1 MSSLRARA
9 DVRGGSAGGA
19 RYLTGRP
26 PGPEGFPGDGGS
38 RPGSPVTAMEV
49 SALPI
54 RRSRR
59 ALVEAV
65 REQPFLIVTGE
76 TGSGKSTQLPK
87 YLFEAGLAKH
97 GAIGVTQP
105 RRVATV
111 SVAQRVA
118 EEMGCSLG
126 SVVGYQV
133 RFDDCTAEDTA
144 IKYMTDGCLL
154 RQILADPLLSKYSII
169 ILDEA
174 HERSLST
181 DILFGL
187 LKKLF
192 LQKKPPN
199 RKTAMKVVVMS
210 ATLEVDK
217 LSEFFG
223 HCSVLHIPG
232 RSYPVKEIFC
242 NLLSPRDVG
251 SSAYVT
257 EAVKVTLDI
266 HLNEPEGD
274 ILVFLTGQIEIE
286 RACDLLFKK
295 AESID
300 YRYEVHD
307 QSVEGLLILPLY
319 GSMSTD
325 QQKRIFLPA
334 PTGIRKCVVST
345 NIAAT
350 SLTIEGVRY
359 VVDSGFVK
367 QLNHNPRV
375 GLDILEVVPI
385 SNVLLWIITEGI
397 KSLEFF
403 FSLPYCF
410 GRSEARQRAGRAGR
424 TSSGKSYRLYSK
436 EFWEQCM
443 PDHTVPEIKRTSLTS
458 VILTLKCLS
467 VHDVIRFPYLDRP
480 EERHILEALK
490 ELYQCDA
497 IDRRGHV
504 TRLGE
509 FLVQF
514 PLPPNL
520 TCAVIKAASLDCED
534 LLLPIAAMLS
544 VENVFI
550 RPGDPQK
557 QKEAELQHQE
567 LSSQVG
573 GCNDFATLLNI
584 FEQCKASKSPSAW
597 CQKYWIHWRALKSAF
612 SVEKQ
617 LREIISKLKQ
627 LPDFPKETFEGSRT
641 EILRRCLCA
650 GYFINVAR
658 RSAARTFCTMDGHGS
673 IVYIHPSSTLY
684 NQETR
689 LEWIIFHDVTV
700 TSKIYVRTVC
710 PVRYEWVKDLLPRLH
725 QIDAYELSSVAR
737 EEVTEEEITKWKHK
751 EDLKRQC
758 GVTDNSTKKLERRN
772 DDQSILDAR
781 ARYLER
787 KQQRAQGLGG
797 PMKETV

>member
-1 MSSLRARA
+1 NNGGGGRAARGSLR
-9 DVRGGSAGGA
+9 RG
-19 RYLTGRP
+19 P
-26 PGPEGFPGDGGS
+26 P
-38 RPGSPVTAMEV
+38 AMEGG
-49 SALPI
+49 ALPI
-54 RRSRR
+54 RRHRR
-59 ALVEAV
+59 ALVRAV
-65 REQPFLIVTGE
+65 SERPFLIVTGE

-87 YLFEAGLAKH
+87 YLYEAGLAKH

-105 RRVATV
+105 RRVATI

-118 EEMGCSLG
+118 EEMGCALG
-126 SVVGYQV
+126 GVVGYQV
-133 RFDDCTAEDTA
+133 RFDDCSSEETA

-154 RQILADPLLSKYSII
+154 RHILADPLLSKYSII

-192 LQKKPPN
+192 LQNKPPG
-199 RKTAMKVVVMS
+199 RKTEMKVVVMS

-242 NLLSPRDVG
+242 NLLSPRDTG
-251 SSAYVT
+251 SSAY
-257 EAVKVTLDI
+257 AVKVTLDI
-266 HLNEPEGD
+266 HLNEAEGD

-286 RACDLLFKK
+286 KACDLLFKK
-295 AESID
+295 AETID

-334 PTGIRKCVVST
+334 PKGIRKCVVST

-385 SNVLLWIITEGI
+385 S
-397 KSLEFF
+397 K
-403 FSLPYCF
+403 
-410 GRSEARQRAGRAGR
+410 SEAMQRAGRAGR
-424 TSSGKSYRLYSK
+424 TSSGKSYRLYST

-490 ELYQCDA
+490 QLYQCDA

-520 TCAVIKAASLDCED
+520 SCAVIKAASLDCED
-534 LLLPIAAMLS
+534 MLLPIAAMLS

-584 FEQCKASKSPSAW
+584 FEQCKSPSAW
-597 CQKYWIHWRALKSAF
+597 CHKYWIHWRAVKSAL

-617 LREIISKLKQ
+617 LREITNKLKQ

-641 EILRRCLCA
+641 ELLRRCLCA

-737 EEVTEEEITKWKHK
+737 EEVTEEEITRWKHK
-751 EDLKRQC
+751 EDLRRHLN
-758 GVTDNSTKKLERRN
+758 DWYSPAKKLEKRN
-772 DDQSILDAR
+772 DDKSIQDAR

-787 KQQRAQGLGG
+787 KQQRAQGLSG
-797 PMKETV
+797 PLKETS

>member
-1 MSSLRARA
+1 MDA
-9 DVRGGSAGGA
+9 
-19 RYLTGRP
+19 P
-26 PGPEGFPGDGGS
+26 
-38 RPGSPVTAMEV
+38 
-49 SALPI
+49 ALPI

-59 ALVEAV
+59 ELVEAV

-87 YLFEAGLAKH
+87 YLYEAGLAKH

-118 EEMGCSLG
+118 EEMGCELG
-126 SVVGYQV
+126 TLVGYQV
-133 RFDDCTAEDTA
+133 RFDDCTSEDTA
-144 IKYMTDGCLL
+144 IRYMTDGCLL
-154 RQILADPLLSKYSII
+154 RQILTDPLLSKYSII

-192 LQKKPPN
+192 LQKKAAG
-199 RKTAMKVVVMS
+199 RRAEMKVVVMS
-210 ATLEVDK
+210 ATLEVEK

-223 HCSVLHIPG
+223 HCSVLNIPG
-232 RSYPVKEIFC
+232 RSFPVTEIFC

-257 EAVKVTLDI
+257 EAVKVTLDV

-274 ILVFLTGQIEIE
+274 ILVFLTGQNEIE
-286 RACDLLFKK
+286 RACDLLFRR
-295 AESID
+295 AECID
-300 YRYEVHD
+300 YRYEVHA
-307 QSVEGLLILPLY
+307 QAVEGLLILPLY

-334 PTGIRKCVVST
+334 PRGIRKCVVST

-385 SNVLLWIITEGI
+385 S
-397 KSLEFF
+397 K
-403 FSLPYCF
+403 
-410 GRSEARQRAGRAGR
+410 SEAKQRSGRAGR
-424 TSSGKSYRLYSK
+424 TSAGKSFGLYSR
-436 EFWEQCM
+436 EFWQLCM
-443 PDHTVPEIKRTSLTS
+443 PDHTVPEIRRTSLTS

-467 VHDVIRFPYLDRP
+467 VHDVIRFPYLDPP

-490 ELYQCDA
+490 ELYQCSA
-497 IDRRGHV
+497 IDRSGHV

-514 PLPPNL
+514 PLPPSL
-520 TCAVIKAASLDCED
+520 SCAVIKAASLGCEH

-567 LSSQVG
+567 LASQVG

-597 CQKYWIHWRALKSAF
+597 CQKYWIHWRAVKSAF
-612 SVEKQ
+612 SVERQ
-617 LREIISKLKQ
+617 LREITTKLKQ
-627 LPDFPKETFEGSRT
+627 LPDFPKETFEGSQT
-641 EILRRCLCA
+641 ELLRRCLCA

-684 NQETR
+684 NQETQ
-689 LEWIIFHDVTV
+689 LEWIIFHDVAV

-710 PVRYEWVKDLLPRLH
+710 PVRYEWVRELLPRLH
-725 QIDAYELSSVAR
+725 QLDAHELSSVAR
-737 EEVTEEEITKWKHK
+737 EEVTEEEITRWKHR
-751 EDLKRQC
+751 EELKRQSE
-758 GVTDNSTKKLERRN
+758 GVTDSSAGKLERRN
-772 DDQSILDAR
+772 DDKSIQDAR

-797 PMKETV
+797 PEKDVG

>member
-1 MSSLRARA
+1 M
-9 DVRGGSAGGA
+9 D
-19 RYLTGRP
+19 
-26 PGPEGFPGDGGS
+26 GP
-38 RPGSPVTAMEV
+38 
-49 SALPI
+49 ALPI

-59 ALVEAV
+59 ELVEAV
-65 REQPFLIVTGE
+65 RERPFLIVTGE
-76 TGSGKSTQLPK
+76 TGSGKSTQLPR
-87 YLFEAGLAKH
+87 YLYEAGLARH

-118 EEMGCSLG
+118 EEMGCALG
-126 SVVGYQV
+126 ALVGYQV
-133 RFDDCTAEDTA
+133 RFEDCTCEDTA
-144 IKYMTDGCLL
+144 IRYMTDGCLL

-192 LQKKPPN
+192 LQEKPAG
-199 RKTAMKVVVMS
+199 RRTDMKVVVMS
-210 ATLEVDK
+210 ATLQVEK

-223 HCSVLHIPG
+223 HCPVLHIPG

-257 EAVKVTLDI
+257 EAVKVALDV

-274 ILVFLTGQIEIE
+274 ILVFLTGQNEIE
-286 RACDLLFKK
+286 RACDLLFKR

-307 QSVEGLLILPLY
+307 RAVEGLLILPLY

-334 PTGIRKCVVST
+334 PRGIRKCVVST

-350 SLTIEGVRY
+350 SLTIEGVR
-359 VVDSGFVK
+359 
-367 QLNHNPRV
+367 
-375 GLDILEVVPI
+375 
-385 SNVLLWIITEGI
+385 
-397 KSLEFF
+397 
-403 FSLPYCF
+403 
-410 GRSEARQRAGRAGR
+410 SEAKQRAGRAGR
-424 TSSGKSYRLYSK
+424 TSAGKSFGVYSR

-443 PDHTVPEIKRTSLTS
+443 PQHTVPEIRRSSLTS

-467 VHDVIRFPYLDRP
+467 VHDVIRFPYLDPP

-490 ELYQCDA
+490 ELYQCNA

-514 PLPPNL
+514 PLPPSL
-520 TCAVIKAASLDCED
+520 SCAVIKAASLGCED

-567 LSSQVG
+567 LASQVG

-597 CQKYWIHWRALKSAF
+597 CQKYWIHWRAVKSAF
-612 SVEKQ
+612 SVERQ
-617 LREIISKLKQ
+617 LREITTKLKQ
-627 LPDFPKETFEGSRT
+627 LPDFPTETFEGSRT

-650 GYFINVAR
+650 GYFVNVAR

-673 IVYIHPSSTLY
+673 IVYIHPSSALY
-684 NQETR
+684 NQETL
-689 LEWIIFHDVTV
+689 LEWIIFHDVAV

-710 PVRYEWVKDLLPRLH
+710 PVRYEWLRELLPRLH
-725 QIDAYELSSVAR
+725 QVDAYELSSVAR
-737 EEVTEEEITKWKHK
+737 EEVTEEEMARWKQR
-751 EDLKRQC
+751 EELKRQFE
-758 GVTDNSTKKLERRN
+758 GVPESSAGKMERRN
-772 DDQSILDAR
+772 DEQSIQDAR
-781 ARYLER
+781 ARYLQR
-787 KQQRAQGLGG
+787 KQQRAQALSG
-797 PMKETV
+797 PEKEMG

>member
-1 MSSLRARA
+1 ME
-9 DVRGGSAGGA
+9 GA
-19 RYLTGRP
+19 
-26 PGPEGFPGDGGS
+26 
-38 RPGSPVTAMEV
+38 
-49 SALPI
+49 ALPI
-54 RRSRR
+54 ARYRR
-59 ALVEAV
+59 ALVQAV
-65 REQPFLIVTGE
+65 RDRPFLIVTGE

-87 YLFEAGLAKH
+87 YLFEAGFAKH

-105 RRVATV
+105 RRVATL
-111 SVAQRVA
+111 SVARRVA

-133 RFDDCTAEDTA
+133 RFDDCTSEDTA

-192 LQKKPPN
+192 LEKKPLG
-199 RKTAMKVVVMS
+199 RKQAMKLVVMS

-232 RSYPVKEIFC
+232 RNYPVKEIFC
-242 NLLSPRDVG
+242 NLLGPRDTG

-257 EAVKVTLDI
+257 EAIKVTLDI
-266 HLNEPEGD
+266 HLNEPRGD
-274 ILVFLTGQIEIE
+274 ILVFLTGQVEIE
-286 RACDLLFKK
+286 RACDLLFQK

-300 YRYEVHD
+300 YRYEVQD
-307 QSVEGLLILPLY
+307 CSVEGLLILPLY

-385 SNVLLWIITEGI
+385 S
-397 KSLEFF
+397 K
-403 FSLPYCF
+403 
-410 GRSEARQRAGRAGR
+410 SEAMQRAGRAGR

-458 VILTLKCLS
+458 VILTLKCLA
-467 VHDVIRFPYLDRP
+467 VHDVIRFPYLDCP
-480 EERHILEALK
+480 EERLILEALK
-490 ELYQCDA
+490 QLYQCDA

-550 RPGDPQK
+550 RPGEPQK
-557 QKEAELQHQE
+557 QKEAELRHQE

-584 FEQCKASKSPSAW
+584 FEQCKSSKSPSVW
-597 CQKYWIHWRALKSAF
+597 CQKHWIHWRALKTAF
-612 SVEKQ
+612 TVETQ

-627 LPDFPKETFEGSRT
+627 LPDFPKEKFEGSRT

-650 GYFINVAR
+650 GYFFNVAR
-658 RSAARTFCTMDGHGS
+658 RSAGRTFCTMDGHGS
-673 IVYIHPSSTLY
+673 MVYIHPSSTLY
-684 NQETR
+684 NQETH

-710 PVRYEWVKDLLPRLH
+710 PIRYEWVKDLLPKLH

-737 EEVTEEEITKWKHK
+737 EEVTEEEITKWKYK
-751 EDLKRQC
+751 EDLKRQYE
-758 GVTDNSTKKLERRN
+758 GVTDNSVKKMERRN
-772 DDQSILDAR
+772 DDKSILNAR

-787 KQQRAQGLGG
+787 KQQRAQGLSG
-797 PMKETV
+797 PLKEMG

>member
-1 MSSLRARA
+1 MAA
-9 DVRGGSAGGA
+9 
-19 RYLTGRP
+19 P
-26 PGPEGFPGDGGS
+26 
-38 RPGSPVTAMEV
+38 
-49 SALPI
+49 ALPI
-54 RRSRR
+54 SRSRR
-59 ALVEAV
+59 QLVEAV
-65 REQPFLIVTGE
+65 RERPFLIVTGE
-76 TGSGKSTQLPK
+76 TGSGKSTQLPSPRVP
-87 YLFEAGLAKH
+87 AGLAEH

-118 EEMGCSLG
+118 EEMGCELG
-126 SVVGYQV
+126 ALVGYQV
-133 RFDDCTAEDTA
+133 RFDDCTSEDTA
-144 IKYMTDGCLL
+144 IRYMTDGCLL
-154 RQILADPLLSKYSII
+154 RHILADPLLSRYSVI

-192 LQKKPPN
+192 LQEQPAG
-199 RKTAMKVVVMS
+199 RRTDMKVVVMS
-210 ATLEVDK
+210 ATLEVEK

-223 HCSVLHIPG
+223 HCPVLNIPG

-257 EAVKVTLDI
+257 EAVKVTLDV

-274 ILVFLTGQIEIE
+274 ILVFLTGQNEIE

-295 AESID
+295 AENID

-307 QSVEGLLILPLY
+307 RAVEGLLILPLY
-319 GSMSTD
+319 GSMSTG
-325 QQKRIFLPA
+325 QSIQSPFITSETPR
-334 PTGIRKCVVST
+334 GIRKCVVST

-385 SNVLLWIITEGI
+385 S
-397 KSLEFF
+397 K
-403 FSLPYCF
+403 
-410 GRSEARQRAGRAGR
+410 SEAKQRAGRAGR
-424 TSSGKSYRLYSK
+424 TAAGKSFGLYSR
-436 EFWEQCM
+436 EFWERCM
-443 PDHTVPEIKRTSLTS
+443 PQHSVPEIRRSSLTS

-467 VHDVIRFPYLDRP
+467 VHDVIRFPYLDPP

-490 ELYQCDA
+490 ELYQCSA

-520 TCAVIKAASLDCED
+520 SCAVIKAASLGCED

-550 RPGDPQK
+550 RPGGKAPLPKKKPFPDMLL
-557 QKEAELQHQE
+557 ELA
-567 LSSQVG
+567 SQVG

-597 CQKYWIHWRALKSAF
+597 CQKYWIHWRAVKSAF
-612 SVEKQ
+612 SVERQ
-617 LREIISKLKQ
+617 LREIITKLKQ

-684 NQETR
+684 NQETL
-689 LEWIIFHDVTV
+689 LEWIIFHDVAV

-710 PVRYEWVKDLLPRLH
+710 PVRYEWVRELLPRLH
-725 QIDAYELSSVAR
+725 QVDAYELSSVAR
-737 EEVTEEEITKWKHK
+737 EEVTEEEITRWKQR
-751 EDLKRQC
+751 EELKRQRE
-758 GVTDNSTKKLERRN
+758 GGTDSSARKMERRN
-772 DDQSILDAR
+772 DEQSIEDAR
-781 ARYLER
+781 ARYLQR
-787 KQQRAQGLGG
+787 KQQRAQALSG
-797 PMKETV
+797 PEKEMG

>member
-1 MSSLRARA
+1 M
-9 DVRGGSAGGA
+9 AG
-19 RYLTGRP
+19 P
-26 PGPEGFPGDGGS
+26 
-38 RPGSPVTAMEV
+38 
-49 SALPI
+49 ALPI

-59 ALVEAV
+59 ELVEAV
-65 REQPFLIVTGE
+65 RERPFLIVTGE

-87 YLFEAGLAKH
+87 YLYEAGLAKH

-118 EEMGCSLG
+118 EEMGCDLG
-126 SVVGYQV
+126 ALVGYQV
-133 RFDDCTAEDTA
+133 RFDDCTSEDTA
-144 IKYMTDGCLL
+144 IRYMTDGCLL
-154 RQILADPLLSKYSII
+154 RQILADPLLSKYSVI

-192 LQKKPPN
+192 LQQKPAG
-199 RKTAMKVVVMS
+199 RRTDMKVVVMS
-210 ATLEVDK
+210 ATLEVEK

-257 EAVKVTLDI
+257 EAVKVALDV

-274 ILVFLTGQIEIE
+274 ILVFLT
-286 RACDLLFKK
+286 
-295 AESID
+295 
-300 YRYEVHD
+300 
-307 QSVEGLLILPLY
+307 
-319 GSMSTD
+319 D

-334 PTGIRKCVVST
+334 PRGIRKCVVST

-385 SNVLLWIITEGI
+385 S
-397 KSLEFF
+397 K
-403 FSLPYCF
+403 
-410 GRSEARQRAGRAGR
+410 SEAKQRAGRAGR
-424 TSSGKSYRLYSK
+424 TSAGKSFGLYSR

-443 PDHTVPEIKRTSLTS
+443 PEHTVPEIRRTSLTS
-458 VILTLKCLS
+458 VILTLKCLA
-467 VHDVIRFPYLDRP
+467 VHDVIRFPYLDPP

-520 TCAVIKAASLDCED
+520 SCALIKAASLGCED

-567 LSSQVG
+567 LASQVG

-597 CQKYWIHWRALKSAF
+597 CQKYWIHWRAVKSAF
-612 SVEKQ
+612 SVERQ
-617 LREIISKLKQ
+617 LREITTKLKQ
-627 LPDFPKETFEGSRT
+627 LPDFPKETFEGSKT

-684 NQETR
+684 NQETL
-689 LEWIIFHDVTV
+689 LEWIIFHDVAV

-710 PVRYEWVKDLLPRLH
+710 PVRYEWVRDLLPRLH
-725 QIDAYELSSVAR
+725 QLDAYELSSVAR
-737 EEVTEEEITKWKHK
+737 QEVTEEEITKWKQR
-751 EDLKRQC
+751 EELKRQ
-758 GVTDNSTKKLERRN
+758 GEGATDNSARKMERRN
-772 DDQSILDAR
+772 DDQSIQDAR

-787 KQQRAQGLGG
+787 KQQRAQGLSG
-797 PMKETV
+797 PEKEMG

>member
-1 MSSLRARA
+1 ME
-9 DVRGGSAGGA
+9 GG
-19 RYLTGRP
+19 R
-26 PGPEGFPGDGGS
+26 
-38 RPGSPVTAMEV
+38 
-49 SALPI
+49 LPI
-54 RRSRR
+54 RRYRR

-65 REQPFLIVTGE
+65 SRQPFLIVTGE
-76 TGSGKSTQLPK
+76 TGSGKSTQLPR
-87 YLFEAGLAKH
+87 YLFEAGLAEH

-118 EEMGCSLG
+118 EEVGCTLG
-126 SVVGYQV
+126 TVVGYQV
-133 RFDDCTAEDTA
+133 RFDDCSSQDTA

-154 RQILADPLLSKYSII
+154 RHILADPLLSKYSVI

-192 LQKKPPN
+192 LQKKPSG
-199 RKTAMKVVVMS
+199 RKTDMKVVVMS

-242 NLLSPRDVG
+242 NLLSPRDTG

-274 ILVFLTGQIEIE
+274 ILVFLTGQNEIE
-286 RACDLLFKK
+286 KACDLLFKK

-307 QSVEGLLILPLY
+307 RSIEGLLILPLY

-385 SNVLLWIITEGI
+385 S
-397 KSLEFF
+397 K
-403 FSLPYCF
+403 
-410 GRSEARQRAGRAGR
+410 SEAMQRAGRAGR

-490 ELYQCDA
+490 QLYQCDA
-497 IDRRGHV
+497 ID
-504 TRLGE
+504 RLGE

-534 LLLPIAAMLS
+534 MLLPIAAMLS

-584 FEQCKASKSPSAW
+584 FEQCKTSKSPSAW
-597 CQKYWIHWRALKSAF
+597 CQKYWIHWRAVKSAF

-627 LPDFPKETFEGSRT
+627 
-641 EILRRCLCA
+641 
-650 GYFINVAR
+650 
-658 RSAARTFCTMDGHGS
+658 
-673 IVYIHPSSTLY
+673 LY

-758 GVTDNSTKKLERRN
+758 EGVKDNPAKKLEKRN
-772 DDQSILDAR
+772 DDKSIQDAR

-787 KQQRAQGLGG
+787 KQQREQGLSG
-797 PMKETV
+797 PLNETG

>member
-1 MSSLRARA
+1 WRFLWAFADFAALRRREGL
-9 DVRGGSAGGA
+9 RGRGAGA
-19 RYLTGRP
+19 
-26 PGPEGFPGDGGS
+26 
-38 RPGSPVTAMEV
+38 AMAAP
-49 SALPI
+49 ALPI

-59 ALVEAV
+59 ELVEAV
-65 REQPFLIVTGE
+65 RERPFLIVTGE

-87 YLFEAGLAKH
+87 YLYEAGLAKH

-105 RRVATV
+105 RRVATI

-118 EEMGCSLG
+118 EEMGCELG
-126 SVVGYQV
+126 ALVGYQV
-133 RFDDCTAEDTA
+133 RFDDCTSEDTA
-144 IKYMTDGCLL
+144 IRYMTDGCLL
-154 RQILADPLLSKYSII
+154 RQILTDPLLSKYSII

-192 LQKKPPN
+192 LQKKPEG
-199 RKTAMKVVVMS
+199 RKTDMKVVVMS
-210 ATLEVDK
+210 ATLEVEK

-223 HCSVLHIPG
+223 NCSVLHIPG

-251 SSAYVT
+251 SSAY
-257 EAVKVTLDI
+257 AVKVTLDV

-274 ILVFLTGQIEIE
+274 ILVFLTGQNEIE

-307 QSVEGLLILPLY
+307 RAVEGLLILPLY
-319 GSMSTD
+319 GSMATD

-334 PTGIRKCVVST
+334 PRGIRKCVVST

-385 SNVLLWIITEGI
+385 S
-397 KSLEFF
+397 K
-403 FSLPYCF
+403 
-410 GRSEARQRAGRAGR
+410 SEAKQRAGRAGR
-424 TSSGKSYRLYSK
+424 TSAGKSYGLYSR
-436 EFWEQCM
+436 EFWERCM
-443 PDHTVPEIKRTSLTS
+443 PEHTVPEIRRTSLTS

-467 VHDVIRFPYLDRP
+467 VHDVIRFPYLDPP

-490 ELYQCDA
+490 ELYQCGA

-520 TCAVIKAASLDCED
+520 SCAVIKAASLDCED

-567 LSSQVG
+567 LASQVG

-584 FEQCKASKSPSAW
+584 FEQCKASKSPSSW
-597 CQKYWIHWRALKSAF
+597 CQEYWIHWRAVKSAF
-612 SVEKQ
+612 SVERQ
-617 LREIISKLKQ
+617 LREITTKLKQ

-684 NQETR
+684 NQET
-689 LEWIIFHDVTV
+689 LLDWIIFHDVVV

-710 PVRYEWVKDLLPRLH
+710 PVRYEWVKELLPRLH
-725 QIDAYELSSVAR
+725 QVDAYELSSVAR
-737 EEVTEEEITKWKHK
+737 EEVTEEEITKMCISD
-751 EDLKRQC
+751 E
-758 GVTDNSTKKLERRN
+758 NSVRKMERRN
-772 DDQSILDAR
+772 DEQSIQDAR

-787 KQQRAQGLGG
+787 KQQRAQGLSD
-797 PMKETV
+797 PEKETG

>member
-1 MSSLRARA
+1 M
-9 DVRGGSAGGA
+9 AGA
-19 RYLTGRP
+19 
-26 PGPEGFPGDGGS
+26 E
-38 RPGSPVTAMEV
+38 
-49 SALPI
+49 LPI
-54 RRSRR
+54 CRYRQ
-59 ALVEAV
+59 ALVQAV
-65 REQPFLIVTGE
+65 KERPFLIVTGE

-105 RRVATV
+105 RRVATI

-133 RFDDCTAEDTA
+133 RFDDCTSKDTA

-154 RQILADPLLSKYSII
+154 RQILVDPLLSKYSII

-181 DILFGL
+181 
-187 LKKLF
+187 
-192 LQKKPPN
+192 KKPPD

-232 RSYPVKEIFC
+232 RSYPVKSIFC
-242 NLLSPRDVG
+242 NLLSPRNTG
-251 SSAYVT
+251 SHAYVT

-295 AESID
+295 AEAID

-307 QSVEGLLILPLY
+307 RSIEGLLILPLY

-334 PTGIRKCVVST
+334 PKAIRKCVVST

-385 SNVLLWIITEGI
+385 S
-397 KSLEFF
+397 K
-403 FSLPYCF
+403 
-410 GRSEARQRAGRAGR
+410 SEAKQRAGRAGR
-424 TSSGKSYRLYSK
+424 TSSGKSYRLYSR

-467 VHDVIRFPYLDRP
+467 VHDVIRFPYLDCP

-584 FEQCKASKSPSAW
+584 FEQCKA
-597 CQKYWIHWRALKSAF
+597 
-612 SVEKQ
+612 
-617 LREIISKLKQ
+617 
-627 LPDFPKETFEGSRT
+627 
-641 EILRRCLCA
+641 
-650 GYFINVAR
+650 
-658 RSAARTFCTMDGHGS
+658 RSAAKTFCTMDGHGS
-673 IVYIHPSSTLY
+673 VVYIHPSSTLY
-684 NQETR
+684 NQETL

-737 EEVTEEEITKWKHK
+737 EEVTEEEITKWKNK
-751 EDLKRQC
+751 EDLKRQYE
-758 GVTDNSTKKLERRN
+758 GVTDNSVKKMERRN
-772 DDQSILDAR
+772 DDQSISDAR

-787 KQQRAQGLGG
+787 KQQKAQGLSG
-797 PMKETV
+797 PLKEMG

>member
-1 MSSLRARA
+1 NNGGGGRAARGSLR
-9 DVRGGSAGGA
+9 RG
-19 RYLTGRP
+19 P
-26 PGPEGFPGDGGS
+26 P
-38 RPGSPVTAMEV
+38 AMEGG
-49 SALPI
+49 ALPI
-54 RRSRR
+54 RRHRR
-59 ALVEAV
+59 ALVRAV
-65 REQPFLIVTGE
+65 SERPFLIVTGE

-87 YLFEAGLAKH
+87 YLYEAGLAKH

-105 RRVATV
+105 RRVATI

-118 EEMGCSLG
+118 EEMGCALG
-126 SVVGYQV
+126 GVVGYQV
-133 RFDDCTAEDTA
+133 RFDDCSSEETA

-154 RQILADPLLSKYSII
+154 RHILADPLLSKYSII

-192 LQKKPPN
+192 LQNKPPG
-199 RKTAMKVVVMS
+199 RKTEMKVVVMS

-242 NLLSPRDVG
+242 NLLSPRDTG
-251 SSAYVT
+251 SSAY
-257 EAVKVTLDI
+257 AVKVTLDI
-266 HLNEPEGD
+266 HLNEAEGD

-286 RACDLLFKK
+286 KACDLLFKK
-295 AESID
+295 AETID

-334 PTGIRKCVVST
+334 PKGIRKCVVST

-385 SNVLLWIITEGI
+385 S
-397 KSLEFF
+397 K
-403 FSLPYCF
+403 
-410 GRSEARQRAGRAGR
+410 SEAMQRAGRAGR
-424 TSSGKSYRLYSK
+424 TSSGKSYRLYST

-490 ELYQCDA
+490 QLYQCDA

-520 TCAVIKAASLDCED
+520 SCAVIKAASLDCED
-534 LLLPIAAMLS
+534 MLLPIAAMLS

-584 FEQCKASKSPSAW
+584 FEQCKSPSAW
-597 CQKYWIHWRALKSAF
+597 CHKYWIHWRAVKSAL

-617 LREIISKLKQ
+617 LREITNKLKQ

-641 EILRRCLCA
+641 ELLRRCLCA

-737 EEVTEEEITKWKHK
+737 EEVTEEEITRWKHK
-751 EDLKRQC
+751 EDLRRQC
-758 GVTDNSTKKLERRN
+758 GLTKLEKRN
-772 DDQSILDAR
+772 DDKSIQDAR

-787 KQQRAQGLGG
+787 KQQRAQGLSG
-797 PMKETV
+797 PLKETS

>member
-1 MSSLRARA
+1 M
-9 DVRGGSAGGA
+9 D
-19 RYLTGRP
+19 
-26 PGPEGFPGDGGS
+26 GP
-38 RPGSPVTAMEV
+38 
-49 SALPI
+49 ALPI

-59 ALVEAV
+59 QLVEAV
-65 REQPFLIVTGE
+65 LEQPFLIVTGE

-87 YLFEAGLAKH
+87 YLYEAGLAKH

-118 EEMGCSLG
+118 EEMGCALG
-126 SVVGYQV
+126 ALVGYQV
-133 RFDDCTAEDTA
+133 RFDDCTSEDTA
-144 IKYMTDGCLL
+144 IRYMTDGCLL
-154 RQILADPLLSKYSII
+154 RQILTDPLLSKYSVIV
-169 ILDEA
+169 LDEA

-192 LQKKPPN
+192 LQEKPAG
-199 RKTAMKVVVMS
+199 RRTDMKVVVMS
-210 ATLEVDK
+210 ATLEVEK

-257 EAVKVTLDI
+257 EAVKVTLDV

-274 ILVFLTGQIEIE
+274 ILVFLTGQNEIE

-307 QSVEGLLILPLY
+307 RAVEGLLILPLY

-334 PTGIRKCVVST
+334 PRGIRKCVVST

-385 SNVLLWIITEGI
+385 S
-397 KSLEFF
+397 K
-403 FSLPYCF
+403 
-410 GRSEARQRAGRAGR
+410 SEAKQRAGRAGR
-424 TSSGKSYRLYSK
+424 TSAGKSFGLYSR

-443 PDHTVPEIKRTSLTS
+443 PQHTMPEIRRSSLTS

-467 VHDVIRFPYLDRP
+467 VHDVIRFPYLDPP

-490 ELYQCDA
+490 ELYQCNA

-520 TCAVIKAASLDCED
+520 SCAVLKAASLDCED

-567 LSSQVG
+567 LASQVG

-584 FEQCKASKSPSAW
+584 FEQCKVSKSPSAW
-597 CQKYWIHWRALKSAF
+597 CQKYWIHWRAVKSAF
-612 SVEKQ
+612 SVERQ
-617 LREIISKLKQ
+617 LREITTKLKQ
-627 LPDFPKETFEGSRT
+627 LPDFPKETFEGSKT

-684 NQETR
+684 NQETQ
-689 LEWIIFHDVTV
+689 LEWIIFHDVAV

-710 PVRYEWVKDLLPRLH
+710 PVRYEWVRDLLPRLH
-725 QIDAYELSSVAR
+725 QVDAYELSSVAR
-737 EEVTEEEITKWKHK
+737 EEVTEEEITKWQQR
-751 EDLKRQC
+751 EELKRQFE
-758 GVTDNSTKKLERRN
+758 GVTENSARKMERRN
-772 DDQSILDAR
+772 DDQSIQDAR
-781 ARYLER
+781 ARYLQR
-787 KQQRAQGLGG
+787 KQQRAQALSS
-797 PMKETV
+797 PEKETG

>member
-1 MSSLRARA
+1 M
-9 DVRGGSAGGA
+9 D
-19 RYLTGRP
+19 
-26 PGPEGFPGDGGS
+26 GP
-38 RPGSPVTAMEV
+38 
-49 SALPI
+49 ALPI

-59 ALVEAV
+59 ELVEAV
-65 REQPFLIVTGE
+65 RERPFLIVTGE
-76 TGSGKSTQLPK
+76 TGSGKSTQLPR
-87 YLFEAGLAKH
+87 YLYEAGLARH

-118 EEMGCSLG
+118 EEMGCALG
-126 SVVGYQV
+126 ALVGYQV
-133 RFDDCTAEDTA
+133 RFDDCTCEDTA
-144 IKYMTDGCLL
+144 IRYMTDGCLL

-192 LQKKPPN
+192 LQEKPAG
-199 RKTAMKVVVMS
+199 RRTDMKVVVMS
-210 ATLEVDK
+210 ATLQVEK

-257 EAVKVTLDI
+257 EAVKVALDV

-274 ILVFLTGQIEIE
+274 ILVFLTGQNEIE
-286 RACDLLFKK
+286 RACDLLFKR

-307 QSVEGLLILPLY
+307 RAVEGLLILPLY
-319 GSMSTD
+319 GSMSTGQSQNLTSA
-325 QQKRIFLPA
+325 QQAELQGFLWASSSSDCLLGLGKGGETLFVSLAA
-334 PTGIRKCVVST
+334 PRRDERFQC
-345 NIAAT
+345 
-350 SLTIEGVRY
+350 
-359 VVDSGFVK
+359 
-367 QLNHNPRV
+367 
-375 GLDILEVVPI
+375 
-385 SNVLLWIITEGI
+385 W
-397 KSLEFF
+397 FF
-403 FSLPYCF
+403 FGGP
-410 GRSEARQRAGRAGR
+410 RSEAKQRAGRAGR
-424 TSSGKSYRLYSK
+424 TSAGKSFGVYSR

-443 PDHTVPEIKRTSLTS
+443 PQHTVPEIRRTSLTS

-467 VHDVIRFPYLDRP
+467 VHDVIRFPYLDPP

-490 ELYQCDA
+490 ELYQCNA

-514 PLPPNL
+514 PLPPSL
-520 TCAVIKAASLDCED
+520 SCAVIKAASLGCED

-567 LSSQVG
+567 LASQVG

-597 CQKYWIHWRALKSAF
+597 CQKYWIHWRAVKSAF
-612 SVEKQ
+612 SVERQ
-617 LREIISKLKQ
+617 LREITTKLKQ

-650 GYFINVAR
+650 GYFVNVAR

-673 IVYIHPSSTLY
+673 IVYIHPSSALY
-684 NQETR
+684 NQETL
-689 LEWIIFHDVTV
+689 LEWIIFHDVAV

-710 PVRYEWVKDLLPRLH
+710 PVRYEWLRELLPRLH
-725 QIDAYELSSVAR
+725 QVDAYELSSVAR
-737 EEVTEEEITKWKHK
+737 EEVTEEEMARWKQR
-751 EDLKRQC
+751 EELKRQFE
-758 GVTDNSTKKLERRN
+758 GVPESSAGKMERRN
-772 DDQSILDAR
+772 DEQSIQDAR
-781 ARYLER
+781 ARYLQR
-787 KQQRAQGLGG
+787 KQQRAQALSG
-797 PMKETV
+797 PEKEMG

>member
-1 MSSLRARA
+1 ME
-9 DVRGGSAGGA
+9 GG
-19 RYLTGRP
+19 R
-26 PGPEGFPGDGGS
+26 
-38 RPGSPVTAMEV
+38 
-49 SALPI
+49 LPI
-54 RRSRR
+54 RRYRR

-65 REQPFLIVTGE
+65 SRQPFLIVTGE
-76 TGSGKSTQLPK
+76 TGSGKSTQLPR
-87 YLFEAGLAKH
+87 YLFEAGLAEH

-118 EEMGCSLG
+118 EELGCALG
-126 SVVGYQV
+126 TVVGYQV
-133 RFDDCTAEDTA
+133 RFDDCSSQDTA

-154 RQILADPLLSKYSII
+154 RHILADPLLSKYSVI

-192 LQKKPPN
+192 LQKKPSG
-199 RKTAMKVVVMS
+199 RKTDMKVVVMS

-242 NLLSPRDVG
+242 NLLSPRDTG

-274 ILVFLTGQIEIE
+274 ILVFLTGQNEIE
-286 RACDLLFKK
+286 KACDLLFKK

-307 QSVEGLLILPLY
+307 RSIEGLLILPLY

-385 SNVLLWIITEGI
+385 S
-397 KSLEFF
+397 K
-403 FSLPYCF
+403 
-410 GRSEARQRAGRAGR
+410 SEAMQRAGRAGR

-490 ELYQCDA
+490 QLYQCDA

-534 LLLPIAAMLS
+534 MLLPIAAMLS

-584 FEQCKASKSPSAW
+584 FEQCKTSKSPSAW
-597 CQKYWIHWRALKSAF
+597 CQKYWIHWRAVKSAF

-617 LREIISKLKQ
+617 LREIVSKLKQ

-758 GVTDNSTKKLERRN
+758 GVKDNPAKKLEKRN
-772 DDQSILDAR
+772 DDKSIQDAR

-787 KQQRAQGLGG
+787 KQQRVQGLSG
-797 PMKETV
+797 PLNEMG

>member
-1 MSSLRARA
+1 M
-9 DVRGGSAGGA
+9 RGG
-19 RYLTGRP
+19 
-26 PGPEGFPGDGGS
+26 
-38 RPGSPVTAMEV
+38 
-49 SALPI
+49 
-54 RRSRR
+54 
-59 ALVEAV
+59 
-65 REQPFLIVTGE
+65 
-76 TGSGKSTQLPK
+76 
-87 YLFEAGLAKH
+87 EAGPVWRGGRGFKWPPDAPVSLPTGLAEH

-118 EEMGCSLG
+118 EELGCTLG
-126 SVVGYQV
+126 TVVGYQV
-133 RFDDCTAEDTA
+133 RFDDCSSQDTA

-154 RQILADPLLSKYSII
+154 RHILADPLLSKYSVI

-192 LQKKPPN
+192 LQKKPSG
-199 RKTAMKVVVMS
+199 RKTDMKVVVMS

-242 NLLSPRDVG
+242 NLLSPRDTG
-251 SSAYVT
+251 SSAY
-257 EAVKVTLDI
+257 AVKVTLDI

-274 ILVFLTGQIEIE
+274 ILVFLTGQNEIE
-286 RACDLLFKK
+286 KACDLLFKK

-300 YRYEVHD
+300 YRYEVHNR
-307 QSVEGLLILPLY
+307 SIEGLLILPLY

-385 SNVLLWIITEGI
+385 S
-397 KSLEFF
+397 K
-403 FSLPYCF
+403 
-410 GRSEARQRAGRAGR
+410 SEAMQRAGRAGR

-490 ELYQCDA
+490 QLYQCDA

-534 LLLPIAAMLS
+534 MLLPIAAMLS

-584 FEQCKASKSPSAW
+584 FEQCKTSKSPSAW
-597 CQKYWIHWRALKSAF
+597 CQKYWIHWRAVKSAF

-751 EDLKRQC
+751 EDLKRQFK
-758 GVTDNSTKKLERRN
+758 DNPAKKLEKRN
-772 DDQSILDAR
+772 DDKSIQDAR

-787 KQQRAQGLGG
+787 KQQREQGLSG
-797 PMKETV
+797 PLNETG

>member
-1 MSSLRARA
+1 ME
-9 DVRGGSAGGA
+9 
-19 RYLTGRP
+19 
-26 PGPEGFPGDGGS
+26 GP
-38 RPGSPVTAMEV
+38 
-49 SALPI
+49 ALPI
-54 RRSRR
+54 ARYRR
-59 ALVEAV
+59 ALVQAV
-65 REQPFLIVTGE
+65 RERPFLIVTGE

-87 YLFEAGLAKH
+87 YLYEAGLAEH

-105 RRVATV
+105 RRVATL
-111 SVAQRVA
+111 SVARRVA
-118 EEMGCSLG
+118 EEMGCALG
-126 SVVGYQV
+126 SLVGYQV
-133 RFDDCTAEDTA
+133 RFDDCSSEDTA

-154 RQILADPLLSKYSII
+154 RQILADPLLNKYSII

-192 LQKKPPN
+192 LEKKPLG
-199 RKTAMKVVVMS
+199 RKQDMKLVVMS

-232 RSYPVKEIFC
+232 RNYPVQEIFC
-242 NLLSPRDVG
+242 NLIGPRNTG
-251 SSAYVT
+251 TSAYVT
-257 EAVKVTLDI
+257 EAIKVTLDI
-266 HLNEPEGD
+266 HLNEPRGD

-286 RACDLLFKK
+286 KACDLLFQK

-300 YRYEVHD
+300 YRYEVQD
-307 QSVEGLLILPLY
+307 SSVEGLLILPLY

-385 SNVLLWIITEGI
+385 S
-397 KSLEFF
+397 K
-403 FSLPYCF
+403 
-410 GRSEARQRAGRAGR
+410 SEATQRAGRAGR
-424 TSSGKSYRLYSK
+424 TASGKSYRLYSQ

-443 PDHTVPEIKRTSLTS
+443 PDHTVPEIKRTSLTA
-458 VILTLKCLS
+458 VILTLKCLA
-467 VHDVIRFPYLDRP
+467 VHDVIRFPYLDCP
-480 EERHILEALK
+480 EERLILEALK
-490 ELYQCDA
+490 QLYQCDA

-550 RPGDPQK
+550 RPG
-557 QKEAELQHQE
+557 
-567 LSSQVG
+567 
-573 GCNDFATLLNI
+573 
-584 FEQCKASKSPSAW
+584 
-597 CQKYWIHWRALKSAF
+597 
-612 SVEKQ
+612 
-617 LREIISKLKQ
+617 
-627 LPDFPKETFEGSRT
+627 
-641 EILRRCLCA
+641 
-650 GYFINVAR
+650 
-658 RSAARTFCTMDGHGS
+658 
-673 IVYIHPSSTLY
+673 
-684 NQETR
+684 
-689 LEWIIFHDVTV
+689 
-700 TSKIYVRTVC
+700 
-710 PVRYEWVKDLLPRLH
+710 
-725 QIDAYELSSVAR
+725 
-737 EEVTEEEITKWKHK
+737 
-751 EDLKRQC
+751 
-758 GVTDNSTKKLERRN
+758 
-772 DDQSILDAR
+772 
-781 ARYLER
+781 
-787 KQQRAQGLGG
+787 
-797 PMKETV
+797 

>member
-1 MSSLRARA
+1 MRDRPEEKWIK
-9 DVRGGSAGGA
+9 RGRGLCAGAWRG
-19 RYLTGRP
+19 P
-26 PGPEGFPGDGGS
+26 P
-38 RPGSPVTAMEV
+38 AMEGG
-49 SALPI
+49 ALPI
-54 RRSRR
+54 RRHRR
-59 ALVEAV
+59 ALVRAV
-65 REQPFLIVTGE
+65 SERPFLIVTGE

-87 YLFEAGLAKH
+87 YLYEAGLAKH

-105 RRVATV
+105 RRVATI

-118 EEMGCSLG
+118 EEMGCALG
-126 SVVGYQV
+126 GVVGYQV
-133 RFDDCTAEDTA
+133 RFDDCSSEETA

-154 RQILADPLLSKYSII
+154 RHILADPLLSKYSII

-192 LQKKPPN
+192 LQNKPPG
-199 RKTAMKVVVMS
+199 RKTEMKVVVMS

-242 NLLSPRDVG
+242 NLLSPRDTG
-251 SSAYVT
+251 SSAY
-257 EAVKVTLDI
+257 AVKVTLDI
-266 HLNEPEGD
+266 HLNEAEGD

-286 RACDLLFKK
+286 KACDLLFKK
-295 AESID
+295 AETID

-334 PTGIRKCVVST
+334 PKGIRKCVVST

-385 SNVLLWIITEGI
+385 S
-397 KSLEFF
+397 K
-403 FSLPYCF
+403 
-410 GRSEARQRAGRAGR
+410 SEAMQRAGRAGR
-424 TSSGKSYRLYSK
+424 TSSGKSYRLYST

-490 ELYQCDA
+490 QLYQCDA

-520 TCAVIKAASLDCED
+520 SCAVIKAASLDCED
-534 LLLPIAAMLS
+534 MLLPIAAMLS

-584 FEQCKASKSPSAW
+584 FEQCKSPSAW
-597 CQKYWIHWRALKSAF
+597 CHKYWIHWRAVKSAL

-617 LREIISKLKQ
+617 LREITNKLKQ

-641 EILRRCLCA
+641 ELLRRCLCA

-737 EEVTEEEITKWKHK
+737 EEVTEEEITRWKHK
-751 EDLKRQC
+751 EDLRRQC
-758 GVTDNSTKKLERRN
+758 DSPAKKLEKRN
-772 DDQSILDAR
+772 DDKSIQDAR

-787 KQQRAQGLGG
+787 KQQRAQGLSG
-797 PMKETV
+797 PLKETS

>member
-1 MSSLRARA
+1 ME
-9 DVRGGSAGGA
+9 GA
-19 RYLTGRP
+19 
-26 PGPEGFPGDGGS
+26 
-38 RPGSPVTAMEV
+38 
-49 SALPI
+49 ALPI
-54 RRSRR
+54 RRHRR

-65 REQPFLIVTGE
+65 RERPFLIVTGE

-105 RRVATV
+105 RRVATI

-133 RFDDCTAEDTA
+133 RFDDCSSEDTA

-192 LQKKPPN
+192 LQKKPSN

-232 RSYPVKEIFC
+232 RSYPVKEVFC
-242 NLLSPRDVG
+242 NLLSPRDRG

-307 QSVEGLLILPLY
+307 RSVEGLLILPLY

-325 QQKRIFLPA
+325 QQKSIFLPA
-334 PTGIRKCVVST
+334 PMGIRKCVVST

-385 SNVLLWIITEGI
+385 S
-397 KSLEFF
+397 KFF
-403 FSLPYCF
+403 FYF
-410 GRSEARQRAGRAGR
+410 IF
-424 TSSGKSYRLYSK
+424 YY
-436 EFWEQCM
+436 
-443 PDHTVPEIKRTSLTS
+443 
-458 VILTLKCLS
+458 
-467 VHDVIRFPYLDRP
+467 RFPYLDRP

-684 NQETR
+684 NQETC

-751 EDLKRQC
+751 EDLKRQYE
-758 GVTDNSTKKLERRN
+758 GVTDNSAKKMERRN
-772 DDQSILDAR
+772 DDQAILNAR

-787 KQQRAQGLGG
+787 KQQRAQGLSG
-797 PMKETV
+797 PLKELG